1 MSKERVEI
9 LLMEMKLAAE
19 RKVSRAPDMIKPWQQ
34 TQTAWWFSFRVKER
48 PENVVANYHALEVV
62 SEHDMETD
70 SAKWKERR
78 KAYAKWAREIEQ
90 ERNQVEN

>member
-34 TQTAWWFSFRVKER
+34 TQTA
-48 PENVVANYHALEVV
+48 
-62 SEHDMETD
+62 
-70 SAKWKERR
+70 
-78 KAYAKWAREIEQ
+78 
-90 ERNQVEN
+90 